1 MIHVTPSSVPAREAP
16 SMPLDF
22 SLDSEP
28 LLSRS
33 APDRAAALR
42 QDRAALVE
50 GWVSALVVRIDPRG
64 RFATSVAPD
73 GRRRIQFEPAFD
85 LAEEPLHHAVFLGR
99 AGDGRHLWALTV
111 EELVGDADVLDL
123 RACGADLAE
132 GDASLA
138 AEAVALVGWHRET
151 VRARA
156 PEHHPRRE
164 HAGWAG
170 ADPFHGDLEY
180 PRTDP
185 AVICLVHDGWRR
197 VLLARQPIW
206 PERMFSLVAGFVEAG
221 ESLEG
226 CVRREVAEEV
236 GVVVDHVRYLGSQPW
251 PFPRSLMVGFHA
263 IGDPDAPV
271 ILEDEEISD
280 ARWFDVEEVRAAF
293 RGEGDLRVPG
303 PVSIAHGMLRS
314 WVAAVDADDAM
325 STDWRL

>member
-1 MIHVTPSSVPAREAP
+1 
-16 SMPLDF
+16 MPMDF

-33 APDRAAALR
+33 APDRAAPLR
-42 QDRAALVE
+42 QDRRALVE
-50 GWVSALVVRIDPRG
+50 GWPSALVVRIDPRG
-64 RFATSVAPD
+64 RFVTTVTP
-73 GRRRIQFEPAFD
+73 GGPRRIQFEPAFD
-85 LAEEPLHHAVFLGR
+85 LAEEPLHHALFLGR
-99 AGDGRHLWALTV
+99 GVDGRHLWALAV
-111 EELVGDADVLDL
+111 DELVADGGVLDL
-123 RACGADLAE
+123 RTCGAELAE

-151 VRARA
+151 VRARG
-156 PEHHPRRE
+156 PEHHPRRA

-170 ADPFHGDLEY
+170 EDPFHGDLEY

-185 AVICLVHDGWRR
+185 AVICLVHDGWRQ
-197 VLLARQPIW
+197 VLLARQPVW
-206 PERMFSLVAGFVEAG
+206 PEGMFSLVAGFVEAG

-236 GVVVDHVRYLGSQPW
+236 GVVVEHVRYLGSQPW

-263 IGDPDAPV
+263 VGDPDAPV

-280 ARWFDVEEVRAAF
+280 ARWFDVDEVRAAF
-293 RGEGDLRVPG
+293 RGEGDLRLPG

-314 WVAAVDADDAM
+314 WVAAVDDDDAM
-325 STDWRL
+325 STDWRF